1 MIFISTWRSFHQ
13 HLLII
18 LGIVINKSQIHNE
31 WGNTCKVLAKSS
43 KSSNLL
49 CHLFTEKLTF
59 KSLPIENCRCYSVL
73 HSNTSHSFNRRPRL
87 LMWWGSRNSQ
97 HTTSSV
103 ECTLY
108 DEERV
113 DMFLALQFQ
122 QIRNTET
129 LLYGSQELDA
139 LTNINIFKAVQKY
152 IIASKRLPN

>member
-1 MIFISTWRSFHQ
+1 
-13 HLLII
+13 
-18 LGIVINKSQIHNE
+18 
-31 WGNTCKVLAKSS
+31 
-43 KSSNLL
+43 
-49 CHLFTEKLTF
+49 
-59 KSLPIENCRCYSVL
+59 
-73 HSNTSHSFNRRPRL
+73 
-87 LMWWGSRNSQ
+87 
-97 HTTSSV
+97 
-103 ECTLY
+103 LY